1 MVVDCGGSTVDTTIH
16 EVEREH
22 EQHTLV
28 KEVAPASGGDWG
40 SNTINRLVF
49 KLVEEVFGSN
59 RYQNMMNDPLGHTQL
74 QDSVERAKCSFN
86 GDNDGVIQLPDS
98 LLYSTRSYS
107 IQAIENY
114 NRMNQTKLMLK
125 VFVKKNEIIPSGHI
139 VERRILKVEKEQTQI
154 TIEILVSDEDVPPL
168 YTDHSSVKVIG
179 NHTVN
184 IPMNGTGRIATGML
198 FGDTEKVYMSL
209 ARKWKLI
216 WSFELSDDVVHIVFN
231 ELSAA
236 TACKSS
242 LL

>member
-1 MVVDCGGSTVDTTIH
+1 MVGNFPNCVPLQKQMQNVID
-16 EVEREH
+16 EFKA
-22 EQHTLV
+22 TLV
-28 KEVAPASGGDWG
+28 IPDQPCDAIMKGAVIYGLDPSSVSSRRARKTYGVKTLARFDDEVHP
-40 SNTINRLVF
+40 IERLVT
-49 KLVEEVFGSN
+49 KDDTRYCSDVF
-59 RYQNMMNDPLGHTQL
+59 
-74 QDSVERAKCSFN
+74 E
-86 GDNDGVIQLPDS
+86 
-98 LLYSTRSYS
+98 
-107 IQAIENY
+107 
-114 NRMNQTKLMLK
+114 

-184 IPMNGTGRIATGML
+184 IPMNGTGRITTGML

-216 WSFELSDDVVHIVFN
+216 WSFELSDDVVHIGFN

-236 TACKSS
+236 TA
-242 LL
+242 